1 MENKDHLLEVIKTLF
16 RYKKYIIYTVGS
28 VAIGAAIIVL
38 LVPVYYESTTIFFPA
53 NQDLAMP
60 ENIFGTSN
68 AKMEYYGTDE
78 DASRVEGIAE
88 SRELAEFLI
97 DKFDLYEVY
106 DIDTS
111 SVRAPYYVMEAF
123 SDNYNVVRT
132 NENSIEISVE
142 DTDPKRA
149 AAMVNSARDKI
160 NEIGQRLIK
169 ESQAMTMNTFE
180 TGFNQREALLADL
193 NDSLQILR
201 ERFGIFNT
209 VTQGET
215 MATQIVSVE
224 SKMQADSS
232 NLEFYKNQ
240 KYSGWSDSVRVI
252 SARIAAQ
259 ELEVKSLQKNLE
271 KYNQGLAQVMMLEEE
286 HQSAS
291 EQLGEDRE
299 RYNQFKSAYT
309 TGFPTTLL
317 LEAGEVPVIK
327 SRPQR
332 TLIVAAATVLAFIF
346 CVIGI
351 LIFDNYKEVD
361 WKEVYEGKEETTQ
374 K

>member
-1 MENKDHLLEVIKTLF
+1 MIMENKDHLLEVVKTLF
-16 RYKKYIIYTVGS
+16 RYKKYIAYTVGT
-28 VAIGAAIIVL
+28 VAVGAAMIVL
-38 LVPVYYESTTIFFPA
+38 LVPVYYESTTIFYPA

-78 DASRVEGIAE
+78 DAERVEGIAE
-88 SRELAEFLI
+88 SRELAEYLI
-97 DKFDLYEVY
+97 DEFDLYEIY

-111 SVRAPYYVMEAF
+111 SLRAPYYVMETFAE
-123 SDNYNVVRT
+123 NYTVVRT

-149 AAMVNSARDKI
+149 AAMANAARDKI

-169 ESQAMTMNTFE
+169 ESQSMTMNTFE
-180 TGFNQREALLADL
+180 TGFKQREELLGNL

-215 MATQIVSVE
+215 MATQIVSIE
-224 SKMQADSS
+224 SKMRADSS
-232 NLEFYKNQ
+232 KLESYKFRA
-240 KYSGWSDSVRVI
+240 DSVRAI
-252 SARIAAQ
+252 NARIAGQ
-259 ELEVKSLQKNLE
+259 QLEVESLQKNLDR
-271 KYNQGLAQVMMLEEE
+271 YNQGLALVMMLEEE

-299 RYNQFKSAYT
+299 RYNQFKSAYS

-332 TLIVAAATVLAFIF
+332 TLIVAAATILAFIF

-351 LIFDNYKEVD
+351 LVFDNYKEVD
-361 WKEVYEGKEETTQ
+361 WKKVYEGK
-374 K
+374 